1 MSADRTGAP
10 AGRVP
15 LPPGEVVLF
24 EEPSFTA
31 AACRRLLTFFAAHQQ
46 RNLAFF
52 VSLRER
58 WLAAHPGV
66 RFPGLCAN
74 VHPLTG
80 DLRPDAEQ
88 RLWGWGDGRALGTWV
103 PMLAAGRVASGSVA
117 LETGKA
123 ADLREELGRYADVIR
138 QGLGERFRLNGG
150 RIPFRAD
157 VVSGLADDHPAN
169 RVAAG
174 APDFCA
180 MFASSGLVQY
190 GLWRGDVEALALG
203 RQLFER
209 ELGIATGLP
218 SYGPRMIM
226 LGVIVDLL
234 TAADGAGSGEG
245 WLARDRL
252 VAAALPLVDQVLA
265 THFRADGSEVG
276 CPGGA
281 AFWEASDEAGRPVA
295 DASGAIVV
303 DPGHATELA
312 GFLAELAPHLPAR
325 DRERVIAS
333 ALAVHLFADRIG
345 FTPSGVM
352 SKYVDLRTGR
362 PLPDTQA
369 AAASGSSARPTASP
383 RPTAPW
389 WNVREHSAGALR
401 LYTLTHDPR
410 LVETYRRAQRASYL
424 VYPNLRIGGQM
435 IQTVDPFTLEPL
447 DLPPA
452 TGNLDPMHDP
462 RSRMREMA
470 CLEELVFETGGA
482 PRAGV

>member
-1 MSADRTGAP
+1 
-10 AGRVP
+10 
-15 LPPGEVVLF
+15 
-24 EEPSFTA
+24 
-31 AACRRLLTFFAAHQQ
+31 
-46 RNLAFF
+46 
-52 VSLRER
+52 
-58 WLAAHPGV
+58 
-66 RFPGLCAN
+66 
-74 VHPLTG
+74 
-80 DLRPDAEQ
+80 
-88 RLWGWGDGRALGTWV
+88 
-103 PMLAAGRVASGSVA
+103 MLAAGRVASGSVA

-190 GLWRGDVEALALG
+190 GLWRGDAEALALG
-203 RQLFER
+203 RHLFER
-209 ELGIATGLP
+209 ELGIATGSP

-234 TAADGAGSGEG
+234 TAGCESSGS
-245 WLARDRL
+245 LHRDRL
-252 VAAALPLVDQVLA
+252 VAAALPLVDQVLVD
-265 THFRADGSEVG
+265 HFRADGSEVG

-295 DASGAIVV
+295 DTSGAVIV

-312 GFLAELAPHLPAR
+312 GFLSELAPHLPAR
-325 DRERVIAS
+325 DRERVIAA

-362 PLPDTQA
+362 ALPDTQA
-369 AAASGSSARPTASP
+369 AAASGGQARPTAPP

-389 WNVREHSAGALR
+389 WNVREHCAGALR
-401 LYTLTHDPR
+401 LYTLTHDRR
-410 LVETYRRAQRASYL
+410 LVETYRRAQHASYL
-424 VYPNLRIGGQM
+424 VYPTLLLGGQM

-470 CLEELVFETGGA
+470 CLEELVFETVGA
-482 PRAGV
+482 PRGGA